1 MFFSPDFDSFQ
12 KLVRTGKCE
21 SEAVGICC
29 WLDWLIDSTPS
40 VMDNC
45 FTVLARCLVKN
56 TGDSVF
62 QPLKNYSIRY

>member
-12 KLVRTGKCE
+12 KFLRTRKCE
-21 SEAVGICC
+21 SEVIRIVVG
-29 WLDWLIDSTPS
+29 WHWLIDSTPS

-56 TGDSVF
+56 TGD
-62 QPLKNYSIRY
+62 